1 MFKNTSK
8 YSSIDAY
15 TRHGGP
21 YDRGSADRY
30 YGRGAVPH
38 YFKGDTHQSD
48 LVSYEQMTNDEIN
61 AYYAGYKE
69 ETDRKNFGG
78 SIDD

>member
-8 YSSIDAY
+8 FSSVEAY

-30 YGRGAVPH
+30 YGREAIPH
-38 YFKGDTHQSD
+38 YFKGHTHQSE
-48 LVSYEQMTNDEIN
+48 LVSCDSMTVTEIE

-69 ETDRKNFGG
+69 ETDRKNWK
-78 SIDD
+78 